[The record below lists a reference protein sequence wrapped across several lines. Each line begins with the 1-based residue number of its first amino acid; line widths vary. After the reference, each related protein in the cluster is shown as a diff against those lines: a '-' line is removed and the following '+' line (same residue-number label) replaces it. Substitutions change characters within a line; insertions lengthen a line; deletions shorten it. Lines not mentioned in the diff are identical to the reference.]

1 MGHASNFGLAFAKA
15 EMGANQR
22 IPIAGGALLTVN
34 NNDKNAIKGPP
45 CFQPRMVIV
54 CVVEGPGKMLQ
65 NAFTS
70 VSVSREKNRCLSTS
84 RFLNCGICI

>member
-1 MGHASNFGLAFAKA
+1 MIVMMLAPGSAQA
-15 EMGANQR
+15 
-22 IPIAGGALLTVN
+22 